1 MSKLRVHEIARELDK
16 SNKEVMDF
24 LKSKNID
31 VKSHMS
37 SLEDDHVS
45 LIRAN
50 LRKGNVAA
58 ASTDSAKPAASA
70 EEKPKKKLIQVF
82 RPQNEV
88 ICLRENKNH
97 RIVLQK
103 QAVCTAAASRG
114 TIVRHREE

>member
-1 MSKLRVHEIARELDK
+1 
-16 SNKEVMDF
+16 
-24 LKSKNID
+24 
-31 VKSHMS
+31 MS

-45 LIRAN
+45 MIRAN
-50 LRKGNVAA
+50 LRKGNMAA

-70 EEKPKKKLIQVF
+70 EEKPKKKLIQSSD
-82 RPQNEV
+82 RRTPV

-114 TIVRHREE
+114 IIVRHREE

>member
-16 SNKEVMDF
+16 TNKEVMDF

-45 LIRAN
+45 MIRSN

-58 ASTDSAKPAASA
+58 ASTDSAKPAAPA
-70 EEKPKKKLIQVF
+70 EEKSLSSNNTARLLRRFPTRFLRVNWKLV
-82 RPQNEV
+82 RLV
-88 ICLRENKNH
+88 KRW
-97 RIVLQK
+97 LQQRVNLK
-103 QAVCTAAASRG
+103 RKIGRAHV
-114 TIVRHREE
+114 